1 MSPERNPVYGEYAF
15 WAIIAALYIGLFHF
29 MGNVSDVSLDSRS
42 LFVWLGRQLLARAGD
57 FSNAWVIPLVS
68 LGIVIWKRR
77 ALAEAPRSTDYV
89 GLAVV
94 VGSLALHWVS
104 YRIQQPRASL
114 IAMVGL
120 LLGIPYFLYGRH
132 VARILL
138 FPCAYLFLC
147 FTTYILVYF
156 TFPLR
161 LISSAVAVGILNGL
175 GIATQREG
183 TQIFAEGFALDI
195 VEACSGLR
203 SLFVMS
209 SLAAPFA
216 YFTQKTLV
224 KKWALFVLSLPLAML
239 TNTLRIVTI
248 ALVARFFNQE
258 LALKIYHDFSGYLVF
273 FISILLLSGTGNLLE
288 RLGRRRKDA
297 S

>member
-1 MSPERNPVYGEYAF
+1 VF
-15 WAIIAALYIGLFHF
+15 WAVIAVLYVGLFHF
-29 MGNVSDVSLDSRS
+29 MGNASDVTLDSRS
-42 LFVWLGRQLLARAGD
+42 LFVWLGRQLLDRAGD

-68 LGIVIWKRR
+68 LGIVIWKRK
-77 ALAEAPRSTDYV
+77 ALAAATKSVSYL

-94 VGSLALHWVS
+94 LGSLALHWVC
-104 YRIQQPRASL
+104 YRIQQPRVSL

-120 LLGIPYFLYGRH
+120 LWGIPYFLYGRR
-132 VARILL
+132 VAAILL
-138 FPCAYLFLC
+138 FPCGYLFLC

-161 LISSAVAVGILNGL
+161 LISSAMAVGLLNGL

-183 TQIFAEGFALDI
+183 TQIFAQGFALDI

-216 YFTQKTLV
+216 YFTQKTLF
-224 KKWALFVLSLPLAML
+224 KKWALFALSLPLAML

-248 ALVARFFNQE
+248 ALVARFFNQDV
-258 LALKIYHDFSGYLVF
+258 ALKIYHDFSGYLVF
-273 FISILLLSGTGNLLE
+273 LISILLLTGTGNLLE
-288 RLGRRRKDA
+288 RIRRRKKEV
-297 S
+297 SS